1 MKKYAL
7 LYFEQIND
15 NFSKWMFPLHDG
27 ENIIGSDKDV
37 DIFLYLNEKEDII
50 DSVHCKIIVNEVQND
65 VGIINL
71 TSKGYVKRGENDEK
85 ITLSP
90 GKEYELNHKSV
101 FYLTDNVRFMLI
113 KGTIDEIHEF
123 FSEENLENEFQKWKQ
138 NENKTNEINIGFQ
151 LDPGYILRVMMTL
164 ASIMDSQ
171 NKNTIIRFHFAVV
184 LSFKVEEM
192 LKIYILREKIRE
204 DVEFN
209 FYNAKRVE
217 IDLKNINSKGP
228 GAFAKLLLPQL
239 LPNDIE
245 KLIVF
250 DTGDLLVLRD
260 LKEMYNWN
268 MKKYLYL
275 GVPGLCVGKY
285 AKITKKK
292 FNVYINTGS
301 FLINVKMI
309 KYYNIYKKFIKYKN
323 IYKHSYGDQ
332 DLLND
337 IGFGKIGYLPIK
349 FGIRSPY
356 INDNDSDAG
365 KNSNF
370 KYINKIKLKYLF
382 NFLPKNENELF
393 RLGYNPVVIHQLNG
407 KWMDG
412 KGLTIYR
419 RLAQYYIKLA
429 GIWDE
434 MCEKHPGYCKK

>member
-1 MKKYAL
+1 MIINENNLEKNFL
-7 LYFEQIND
+7 LFKNKIYKNQNNP
-15 NFSKWMFPLHDG
+15 NFYLY
-27 ENIIGSDKDV
+27 
-37 DIFLYLNEKEDII
+37 FLYLLII
-50 DSVHCKIIVNEVQND
+50 FFIIFIMNYNRGKYYKKSQINIFKNKTLELYNKNI
-65 VGIINL
+65 IINNNYL
-71 TSKGYVKRGENDEK
+71 FTKNLLKKINKIYKLNGYIN
-85 ITLSP
+85 IN
-90 GKEYELNHKSV
+90 KEESFLNNGRV
-101 FYLTDNVRFMLI
+101 
-113 KGTIDEIHEF
+113 
-123 FSEENLENEFQKWKQ
+123 WKQ
-138 NENKTNEINIGFQ
+138 YENKTNEINIGFQ

-184 LSFKVEEM
+184 LSFKVEDM

-292 FNVYINTGS
+292 FDVYINTGS

-309 KYYNIYKKFIKYKN
+309 KYYNIYKEFKKYKN

-349 FGIRSPY
+349 FGIRAPY
-356 INDNDSDAG
+356 INDNDSDVG

-382 NFLPKNENELF
+382 NFLPRNENELF

-434 MCEKHPGYCKK
+434 MCEKHPGYCEK

>member
-1 MKKYAL
+1 MIINEKNLEKNFL
-7 LYFEQIND
+7 LFKNKIYKNQNKL
-15 NFSKWMFPLHDG
+15 NFYLY
-27 ENIIGSDKDV
+27 
-37 DIFLYLNEKEDII
+37 FLYLLII
-50 DSVHCKIIVNEVQND
+50 IFIVF
-65 VGIINL
+65 IINYNRGKYYK
-71 TSKGYVKRGENDEK
+71 TSQINIFRNKTLELYNKNIIINNNYLFTKNLLKKINKSYKLNGYIN
-85 ITLSP
+85 IN
-90 GKEYELNHKSV
+90 KEESFLNNGR
-101 FYLTDNVRFMLI
+101 T
-113 KGTIDEIHEF
+113 
-123 FSEENLENEFQKWKQ
+123 WKQ

>member
-1 MKKYAL
+1 
-7 LYFEQIND
+7 
-15 NFSKWMFPLHDG
+15 
-27 ENIIGSDKDV
+27 
-37 DIFLYLNEKEDII
+37 
-50 DSVHCKIIVNEVQND
+50 
-65 VGIINL
+65 
-71 TSKGYVKRGENDEK
+71 
-85 ITLSP
+85 
-90 GKEYELNHKSV
+90 
-101 FYLTDNVRFMLI
+101 
-113 KGTIDEIHEF
+113 
-123 FSEENLENEFQKWKQ
+123 
-138 NENKTNEINIGFQ
+138 
-151 LDPGYILRVMMTL
+151 MTL

-184 LSFKVEEM
+184 LSFKVEDM

-292 FNVYINTGS
+292 FDVYINTGS

-309 KYYNIYKKFIKYKN
+309 KYYNIYK
-323 IYKHSYGDQ
+323 
-332 DLLND
+332 
-337 IGFGKIGYLPIK
+337 
-349 FGIRSPY
+349 
-356 INDNDSDAG
+356 
-365 KNSNF
+365 
-370 KYINKIKLKYLF
+370 
-382 NFLPKNENELF
+382 
-393 RLGYNPVVIHQLNG
+393 
-407 KWMDG
+407 
-412 KGLTIYR
+412 
-419 RLAQYYIKLA
+419 
-429 GIWDE
+429 
-434 MCEKHPGYCKK
+434 